1 MNIKKITKLAFAF
14 YVAMHLKFL
23 RRIKERETLL
33 KYQSTQVLW
42 LPDWSIP
49 LFTKCCAQWDQDLD
63 LEIKKI
69 LFWRDYNLLNNHCQ
83 CSIGGGKIRIHRSV
97 YYVPKIM
104 QQPLRP
110 AQTENLSIHWTSF
123 STALFTSLQK
133 TKNGPNYP
141 STGSISLY
149 WSWLIDISIS
159 RLLEGQLA
167 V

>member
-23 RRIKERETLL
+23 RRMKEREISLR
-33 KYQSTQVLW
+33 YQNTQVLW
-42 LPDWSIP
+42 LPYS
-49 LFTKCCAQWDQDLD
+49 LNVAALWDQDLD
-63 LEIKKI
+63 FEIKKI

-104 QQPLRP
+104 QHLPRP
-110 AQTENLSIHWTSF
+110 AQTENLPIHWTSF
-123 STALFTSLQK
+123 STAMFTSLQK
-133 TKNGPNYP
+133 TKNGPHYP

-149 WSWLIDISIS
+149 WSWLIDTSIS